1 LRHLVLRAAVWPDNS
16 HSDESATCYEGLVK
30 PRLRG
35 PPLAEGQMRTLLLLR
50 HAKSSWENAGLAD
63 LERPLAPRGR
73 RTAPLVARRMVEKG
87 WVPDLVLC
95 SQALRVRQTWQ
106 LMAPLLGEAIPCKT
120 LRSLYPGAPSRLLM
134 TLQRTADEVGT
145 LLLIGH
151 NPGLG
156 VLAVDLCGSGP
167 DQALARMSAKFPTA
181 GLAVIRF
188 DALRWTDLASGG
200 GRLEAFVRPKDVT

>member
-1 LRHLVLRAAVWPDNS
+1 
-16 HSDESATCYEGLVK
+16 
-30 PRLRG
+30 
-35 PPLAEGQMRTLLLLR
+35 MRTLLLLR

-63 LERPLAPRGR
+63 VDRPLAPRGR
-73 RTAPLVARRMVEKG
+73 RVAPLMARRMVEQG

-134 TLQRTADEVGT
+134 ALHRAPPEAGT

-151 NPGLG
+151 NPGLEM
-156 VLAVDLCGSGP
+156 LATDLCGRGSE
-167 DQALARMSAKFPTA
+167 QALARMSAKFPTA

-188 DALRWTDLASGG
+188 DGDDWSDLASGG